1 MQDETRFTMIAPAS
15 GFTNRVMTRLAE
27 RERARARRRALI
39 GSALLVSAVV
49 AMIAF
54 ALVQIVSDVW
64 VLLTKPQVIVA
75 ALNAFQTLT
84 FWIGALLNA
93 FWIAANV
100 ILANLDPVQTMTCA
114 LAVFALT
121 MLWARAVTGSFQL
134 SSNYVGGFGK

>member
-1 MQDETRFTMIAPAS
+1 MQDQRRFMMVSPAS

-27 RERARARRRALI
+27 RERARMQRRALL
-39 GSALLVSAVV
+39 GSALLVGAVV

-75 ALNAFQTLT
+75 VLSALQALT

-100 ILANLDPVQTMTCA
+100 IAANLDPMQTMSCA
-114 LAVFALT
+114 LAVLALT

-134 SSNYVGGFGK
+134 SSNYAGGFRK